1 MFRDLAAGC
10 CFSNLDHRIRI
21 PGEELSSALI
31 IHVPEP
37 MCQSGETGTVAP
49 MELRVHGVVNQI
61 LFTSKLNDMAVVCD
75 GDTHY
80 EQLVVFKWLY
90 WIS

>member
-1 MFRDLAAGC
+1 
-10 CFSNLDHRIRI
+10 
-21 PGEELSSALI
+21 
-31 IHVPEP
+31 

-61 LFTSKLNDMAVVCD
+61 QFTSKLNDLAVVCD

-90 WIS
+90 CIS

>member
-1 MFRDLAAGC
+1 MLRVLDDDR
-10 CFSNLDHRIRI
+10 CFGNLDHRIHI

-31 IHVPEP
+31 IHSPEP

-49 MELRVHGVVNQI
+49 MELRVHGVVNQ
-61 LFTSKLNDMAVVCD
+61 FQFMSKLTDLAVACD

-90 WIS
+90 CIS